1 MISYGLKL
9 KRNLDNN
16 TAKII
21 QVGGDFKLYIN
32 SKYIATFPSKKDAE
46 NNKLLMLEGVK
57 NGCK

>member
-1 MISYGLKL
+1 
-9 KRNLDNN
+9 LDNN

-32 SKYIATFPSKKDAE
+32 SKYIATFPSKEDAE